1 MGEESSD
8 RTMFGE
14 LFFWTMSINNQTYP
28 YLTDAMKA
36 ENN

>member
-1 MGEESSD
+1 LAFGKVGEKKKGKD
-8 RTMFGE
+8 
-14 LFFWTMSINNQTYP
+14 WTMSINNQTYP